1 MSDEHQKIDELRAKA
16 AAFPN
21 SPGVYVMRGNTGK
34 VIYVGKAKSLRNRA
48 CGYFTGE
55 KDLKTRFLVERTAD
69 IEAILTA
76 TEYEALVLENNL
88 IKRHSP
94 RYNINLKDGKSY
106 PLIRITAEP
115 FPRVFR
121 TRRIIRDGS
130 EYYGPFPNVKA
141 VDIYIDLVHKLM
153 PIRRCKT
160 LRKRQHPCL
169 YHHIGRCPAPC
180 VGKIDEA
187 EYGRTIRKIKALLSG
202 RTVGFRRELE
212 RRMKAAAA
220 DLAFE
225 RAAELRDAMHSL
237 DSLDSEPTVMD
248 FREEARDY
256 VDYTASGR
264 HLVFGVIKMRG
275 GQVTGRE
282 IYINQYAGETGEALG
297 EFLIQYYSETGRE
310 RPGRLVL
317 PERPG
322 ELVERFFTEGE
333 GRPPRVTIPDEK
345 RDMAVMAMV
354 RQNAE
359 AELDRIIREEGDRP
373 ALEELQRVLSL
384 PRMPRRIEGFDV
396 AHLHGKYTV
405 ASLVCFQDG
414 SPNRAG
420 YRHYRIRSTDGEVD
434 DYKSI
439 AEAVAR
445 RCQRLISEA
454 KPLPDLILVD
464 GGKGQ
469 VSAAM
474 RVLEALGIADKV
486 SAAGLAKKDEEIWL
500 PEAVGPILLPEG
512 DPGLRILQ
520 HVRDETH
527 RFATAHNR
535 RLRTRDLTL
544 STLEG
549 VPGIG
554 PAKSARLI
562 TSYKS
567 LEGIYDRSAAEIAKT
582 AGVGES
588 VAETVREFLG
598 RAIESREGSRGRRG

>member
-1 MSDEHQKIDELRAKA
+1 MCDEHRKIDELRAKA
-16 AAFPN
+16 AAFPG
-21 SPGVYVMRGNTGK
+21 SPGVYVMRGASGK

-48 CGYFTGE
+48 CSYFNRG
-55 KDLKTRFLVERTAD
+55 KDLKTRFLVDKTAD

-88 IKRHSP
+88 IKRHAP

-106 PLIRITAEP
+106 PLIRITNEP

-130 EYYGPFPNVKA
+130 EYFGPFPNVKA
-141 VDIYIDLVHKLM
+141 VDIYIDLIHKLM
-153 PIRRCKT
+153 PVRRCRT
-160 LRKRQHPCL
+160 LRKREHPCL

-180 VGKIDEA
+180 TGRIDEA
-187 EYGRTIRKIKALLSG
+187 EYGRVIRRIKALLAG
-202 RTVGFRRELE
+202 RTAGFRRELE
-212 RRMKAAAA
+212 REMKAAAA

-237 DSLDSEPTVMD
+237 DALDSEPAVMD

-256 VDYTASGR
+256 VDYAASGR
-264 HLVFGVIKMRG
+264 HLVFGVIQMRG

-282 IYINQYAGETGEALG
+282 IYVNQYPGETSEALG

-310 RPGRLVL
+310 RPGRLML
-317 PERPG
+317 PGRPG
-322 ELVERFFTEGE
+322 DLVERFFAEGE
-333 GRPPRVTIPDEK
+333 GGPPEVTLPNEK

-354 RQNAE
+354 KQNVE

-373 ALEELQRVLSL
+373 ALEELKEVLSL
-384 PRMPRRIEGFDV
+384 PRTPMRIEGFDV
-396 AHLHGKYTV
+396 AQLHGKYAV
-405 ASLVCFQDG
+405 ASLVSFQDG
-414 SPNRAG
+414 RPDRAG
-420 YRHYRIRSTDGEVD
+420 YRHYRIRSTAGEVD

-445 RCQRLISEA
+445 RYQRLIGEE

-464 GGKGQ
+464 GGRGQ

-474 RVLEALGIADKV
+474 KVLKALELSDRVSL
-486 SAAGLAKKDEEIWL
+486 AGLAKKDEEVWL
-500 PEAVGPILLPEG
+500 PGAVRPVRLPDG

-535 RLRTRDLTL
+535 RLRGRELSL

-562 TSYKS
+562 TSFKS

-582 AGVGES
+582 AGVAEA

-598 RAIESREGSRGRRG
+598 RTIESREGKGKRG